1 MKRLF
6 GSYTWKDIIT
16 DLVYCVVGS
25 ALVGLSLSMFTIP
38 NDIAP
43 GGVSGLSTALAYITP
58 IRVSIWNLMLNVP
71 LLLCAWK
78 LLGPRSLA
86 MTLIATLLLSA
97 FIDLTA
103 LLPVYTSNALLA
115 SIFGGALS
123 GLGVGLLFL
132 RGISTGGTDLLAL
145 MMKKPFPNLPSGT
158 MLLVIDACVVVFAV
172 LIFRDIDVAL
182 YSAIAILVS
191 SKVIDA
197 LAEGVDYAKVIYT
210 VTDRGDEVTN
220 VLNTYTDRG
229 RRRLY
234 ARREAG
240 RPDCHAAQCARAD
253 AEAHPS
259 GRSQSLHL
267 CHGLHRSPRR
277 GFQIGLIA
285 SPLIPKFPIHD
296 IPPAPIS
303 GAGGIAVFY
312 IISSGRLRGC

>member
-1 MKRLF
+1 M
-6 GSYTWKDIIT
+6 
-16 DLVYCVVGS
+16 VG
-25 ALVGLSLSMFTIP
+25 
-38 NDIAP
+38 
-43 GGVSGLSTALAYITP
+43 
-58 IRVSIWNLMLNVP
+58 
-71 LLLCAWK
+71 
-78 LLGPRSLA
+78 
-86 MTLIATLLLSA
+86 IATLLLSA

-229 RRRLY
+229 TTIIPAVGGYTRGEKQVVLTVTRRNVL
-234 ARREAG
+234 
-240 RPDCHAAQCARAD
+240 AQTLKLIHQAD
-253 AEAHPS
+253 PKAFTFVMDSTEV
-259 GRSQSLHL
+259 
-267 CHGLHRSPRR
+267 HGE
-277 GFQIGLIA
+277 GFKL
-285 SPLIPKFPIHD
+285 D
-296 IPPAPIS
+296 
-303 GAGGIAVFY
+303 
-312 IISSGRLRGC
+312 